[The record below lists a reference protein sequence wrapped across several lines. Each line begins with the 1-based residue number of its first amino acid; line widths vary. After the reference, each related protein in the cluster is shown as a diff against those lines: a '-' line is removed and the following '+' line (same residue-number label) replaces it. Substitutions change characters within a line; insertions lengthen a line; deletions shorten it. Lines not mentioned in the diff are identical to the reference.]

1 MRIKSLKKSDS
12 GPKTRAKTLK
22 LIFAL
27 AIIAG
32 SAIYAIKSWWPYW
45 RGLSAKRPENS
56 GEAVSPESRSNGSI
70 SGADTEEVSL
80 NTIIREMK
88 PLPFENFE
96 DNRKEAVEYL
106 DLSARQQIQLLGVW
120 RGFQPQD
127 PEDLQN
133 RLRETREYLSPPQR
147 EKLHT
152 LVTER
157 FHARIAERQE
167 IARRTLPPDQ
177 YKIFQKRLDERA
189 GEIEKWIEEAE
200 KEIDQ

>member
-1 MRIKSLKKSDS
+1 
-12 GPKTRAKTLK
+12 
-22 LIFAL
+22 LILAL

-32 SAIYAIKSWWPYW
+32 SGIYAIKSWWPYW
-45 RGLSAKRPENS
+45 RGLSAERPENR
-56 GEAVSPESRSNGSI
+56 GEAVSPESMSNEPVPG
-70 SGADTEEVSL
+70 GKEEDLSL
-80 NTIIREMK
+80 NMIVREMK

-120 RGFQPQD
+120 HGFQPQD
-127 PEDLQN
+127 PEDLQT
-133 RLRETREYLSPPQR
+133 RLRETREYLSPPQQ
-147 EKLHT
+147 EKLHN

-157 FHARIAERQE
+157 FQARIAERQE

-177 YKIFQKRLDERA
+177 YKIFQQRLDERA

-200 KEIDQ
+200 KEIAK

>member
-1 MRIKSLKKSDS
+1 MGS
-12 GPKTRAKTLK
+12 G
-22 LIFAL
+22 
-27 AIIAG
+27 
-32 SAIYAIKSWWPYW
+32 IYAIQSWWPYW
-45 RGLSAKRPENS
+45 RGLSEERPKNR
-56 GEAVSPESRSNGSI
+56 GESVSPESMGDESAPGGN
-70 SGADTEEVSL
+70 EEELSL
-80 NTIIREMK
+80 NTIVREMK
-88 PLPFENFE
+88 PLRFENFE
-96 DNRKEAVEYL
+96 NNRKEAVEYL

-127 PEDLQN
+127 PEDLQK

-147 EKLHT
+147 EKLHN

-177 YKIFQKRLDERA
+177 YKIFQQRLDERA

-200 KEIDQ
+200 N